1 MLVHVA
7 GHTLAVDVF
16 MSVVFMYRG
25 AVPGGAL
32 RVVWVRVKFGALCR
46 VCVMVYTVVYLA

>member
-46 VCVMVYTVVYLA
+46 VCV

>member
-32 RVVWVRVKFGALCR
+32 CVVWVKFGALCR